1 MSEQIILC
9 NPSHYSNVYS
19 NDLEYSLGYHRK
31 MTYISYTGSPSC
43 YEVEEKG
50 GYYYYPYLSLSGF
63 CVRINDE
70 GVDILV
76 RGRVHEEHKFH
87 YESDYFRFFLQLG
100 NHYEAYNCFDCSTG
114 KLDIYSRRYSYNWDC
129 SHAHGVDELYA
140 LGLYNIDHLSEYNVH
155 HTITQEASILD
166 VCVYM
171 LKHHNAPYF
180 VFDFGSK
187 GQVAFTREEV
197 KRYKMV
203 GHL

>member
-1 MSEQIILC
+1 MNEQIILC
-9 NPSHYSNVYS
+9 NPSDCGNVYS
-19 NDLEYSLGYHRK
+19 NDLEYSLGYDRK
-31 MTYISYTGSPSC
+31 MTYISCTGSPNC
-43 YEVEEKG
+43 YEVEEKD

-63 CVRINDE
+63 CVRINDK

-76 RGRVHEEHKFH
+76 RGRMHEEHKFH
-87 YESDYFRFFLQLG
+87 YESDYLRFFYQLG

-114 KLDIYSRRYSYNWDC
+114 KLDIHSSRYSYNWDC
-129 SHAHGVDELYA
+129 GHAYGVDELYA
-140 LGLYNIDHLSEYNVH
+140 LGLYNLDHLSEYNVH

-180 VFDFGSK
+180 VFDFGDK

-197 KRYKMV
+197 ERYKAT
-203 GHL
+203 GRL